1 MNDDGNTEEDMM
13 KRGKYVEG
21 VEKKART
28 APSPPLW
35 LIYFMFRQAPGNR
48 RCQ

>member
-21 VEKKART
+21 VEKRHAQH
-28 APSPPLW
+28 PPL
-35 LIYFMFRQAPGNR
+35 LYG
-48 RCQ
+48 